1 MVSRAHR
8 ETLAAG
14 WDGRAGEEDGW
25 EQADLVTGE
34 WRRSLSVAH
43 IFLLK

>member
-1 MVSRAHR
+1 MVSQAHR

-14 WDGRAGEEDGW
+14 WDGRAGEDVW
-25 EQADLVTGE
+25 EQADLVTGG

-43 IFLLK
+43 IFLLQ